1 VLGPF
6 DDLED
11 YANCSDV
18 PAKSGEEDEDKSVVD
33 DASDHNDDMQREL
46 GLEEPNHKKNKRGG
60 KLKDGIWYELEK
72 IASTNNSWECIH
84 CHKTFRCPQADQ
96 LRKHIDVN
104 CDVTRTNRNKE
115 LVSDLTILS
124 EVSVPSSAGGITSG
138 ISKRLLQPSVKTF
151 FRAHRIFRR
160 RR

>member
-1 VLGPF
+1 
-6 DDLED
+6 
-11 YANCSDV
+11 
-18 PAKSGEEDEDKSVVD
+18 
-33 DASDHNDDMQREL
+33 
-46 GLEEPNHKKNKRGG
+46 
-60 KLKDGIWYELEK
+60 LKDGIWYEFEK

-84 CHKTFRCPQADQ
+84 CQKTFRCPQADQ

-104 CDVTRTNRNKE
+104 CDVTRRNRNKE

-151 FRAHRIFRR
+151 FAGTSDIQKKIDEMFTPTITISFSSGCHRWSGSRSRERR
-160 RR
+160 